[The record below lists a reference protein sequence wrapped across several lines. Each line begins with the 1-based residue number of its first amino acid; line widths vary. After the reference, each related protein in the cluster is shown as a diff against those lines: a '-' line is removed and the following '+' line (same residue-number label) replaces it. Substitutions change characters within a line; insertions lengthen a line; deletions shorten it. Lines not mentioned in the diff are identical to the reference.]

1 MRSPNPGNANNVRN
15 VNTDGS
21 LNNNN
26 AINGNGAVAD
36 CENRELKVI
45 DKVINEIKALTQGE
59 ADLLLGKEELS
70 RRRRRPAGRAAISS
84 GPE

>member
-36 CENRELKVI
+36 CENREIKVI

-59 ADLLLGKEELS
+59 ADLLLGKGGTEPETQ
-70 RRRRRPAGRAAISS
+70 AAC
-84 GPE
+84 GTRCYQLRT